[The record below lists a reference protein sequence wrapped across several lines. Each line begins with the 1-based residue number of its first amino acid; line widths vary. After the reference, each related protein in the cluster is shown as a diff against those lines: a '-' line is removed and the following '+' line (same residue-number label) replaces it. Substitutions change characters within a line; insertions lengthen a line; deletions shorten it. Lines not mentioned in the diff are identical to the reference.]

1 MEGHLRVFKD
11 DPIKSE
17 DEKNK
22 NEVCLNEIPGK
33 EAKKSVIKAYIW

>member
-11 DPIKSE
+11 DQVKDE
-17 DEKNK
+17 DAKNK
-22 NEVCLNEIPGK
+22 TDESSDEIVVK